1 MSGIDFYAAAHSSPH
16 YQLRKPKALSSCA
29 MHATRY
35 LTRSRGFIRC
45 CRLEAASGER
55 IGLLH
60 AEWEIV
66 GARFKASGR

>member
-1 MSGIDFYAAAHSSPH
+1 
-16 YQLRKPKALSSCA
+16 